1 MYMGNITSTHKPDKR
16 SVIPYIVQNKPFSDA
31 INNNNNNNIDHI
43 TDKKSIDD
51 TVDNMLLRDM
61 LLRETNET
69 CNVCEMINKCC

>member
-1 MYMGNITSTHKPDKR
+1 MGNITSTHKPDKR

-31 INNNNNNNIDHI
+31 INNNNNNNNNNNIDHI

-51 TVDNMLLRDM
+51 TVDNMLLR
-61 LLRETNET
+61 ETNET

>member
-31 INNNNNNNIDHI
+31 INNNNNNIDHI

-51 TVDNMLLRDM
+51 TVDNMLLR
-61 LLRETNET
+61 ETNET